1 MNVNHSFKS
10 YQRVID
16 ECDATKNIRLE
27 PVAERAN
34 AIRPYGILVEIK
46 ALLVIKFLEN
56 NDVIY
61 NP

>member
-1 MNVNHSFKS
+1 VGVT
-10 YQRVID
+10 Q
-16 ECDATKNIRLE
+16 NIKLN
-27 PVAERAN
+27 PVGERAN

>member
-1 MNVNHSFKS
+1 MIQKK
-10 YQRVID
+10 VIGSNF
-16 ECDATKNIRLE
+16 TLE
-27 PVAERAN
+27 PVGERAN

>member
-1 MNVNHSFKS
+1 
-10 YQRVID
+10 
-16 ECDATKNIRLE
+16 LE

-34 AIRPYGILVEIK
+34 AIRPYGILFEIK

-61 NP
+61 NPKNPGNPDSKSNESG